1 MALMVVLISIDV
13 IFKWSIASKKIVL
26 RFFYDTT
33 FTHASEIKRF
43 MFDEMFMRNA
53 L

>member
-26 RFFYDTT
+26 RFFYDT
-33 FTHASEIKRF
+33 HALEIKRF
-43 MFDEMFMRNA
+43 MLVEMT